1 MKLMKHISLIL
12 ALSLV
17 VAACGKKSDSDL
29 DKKRGELT
37 KSEASLDSLK
47 KVIAT
52 LKEEIEELDTAAK
65 AKAIP
70 VMVSTLGADGYKNP
84 FQIQGLVE
92 SDKNVLVSPEVPG
105 NITRIHVR
113 EGQRVRKGQVIAS
126 LDGSAAGAQIAEL
139 ENAMS
144 LAKINYE
151 KQSRLWE
158 KKIGSEMQYLQAK
171 NQYENLEKS
180 LITAQTQL
188 GKYTLTSPISGTV
201 DEIMANEGELVGS
214 LTGGPV
220 ARIVDLKDIKIK
232 ANVSE
237 KYIGQIKKG
246 QEVEVQFPSIGL
258 TMNEKVFSVGNVV
271 DVNNR
276 TFTMYVKPTK
286 NLDQLKP
293 NLLSIITAYDFEV
306 DDAISVPTKLIRNDG
321 KGDYVM
327 VAKSTK
333 GSKVTAEK
341 RSITVGRKFANNSI
355 VLEGLEAG
363 DQIITEGFNNVINGD
378 EIKII
383 ED

>member
-1 MKLMKHISLIL
+1 MKHISLIL